1 MKLRIKGSYVI
12 QKFVNLRRFL
22 TWAKN
27 GYQSPSP
34 QSVKKHVLMQNVIKK
49 ATWVETGTYLGTSTK
64 LFSKLGV
71 PVFSVEPQ
79 FELFDY
85 NLWKFR
91 NRPNVTI
98 IHGTS
103 EDVFPNLL
111 PKLSGSINFWL
122 DGHFSSGDTFKGE
135 NETPIKF
142 ELQAIEDN
150 LDSFQNIAVFIDDI
164 RCFGN
169 GTPEYSTYPSLDFL
183 VSWANR
189 NSFNWT
195 IQNDIFIAIK
205 HLS

>member
-1 MKLRIKGSYVI
+1 
-12 QKFVNLRRFL
+12 
-22 TWAKN
+22 
-27 GYQSPSP
+27 
-34 QSVKKHVLMQNVIKK
+34 
-49 ATWVETGTYLGTSTK
+49 
-64 LFSKLGV
+64 
-71 PVFSVEPQ
+71 
-79 FELFDY
+79 
-85 NLWKFR
+85 
-91 NRPNVTI
+91 VTI

-111 PKLSGSINFWL
+111 PRLSGSINFWL

-142 ELQAIEDN
+142 ELQAIENN

-169 GTPEYSTYPSLDFL
+169 VIPEYSTYPSLDFL